1 MLEPSPK
8 LQKVFDRA
16 VNVAKKLNHEYVT
29 LEHIVYSI
37 TLESECFQLLTDYG
51 ADANYIKSNLDHFL
65 KNQLNDISNLPA
77 DARPK
82 KTNSVERVLN
92 RSFTQVLFSGRNQIE
107 VADIIVSVLSEKRSF
122 ATFYLLKA
130 GVNKDKFIEF
140 YQEKVEISEDA
151 VPVNNSQVE
160 KILNQFCT
168 NLSALAKEKK
178 IDPVIGRDE
187 EIEKIQLVLARRS
200 KANVLMVGDPGV
212 GKTAIAE
219 GLARKVFEKKV
230 PKFIQDYQVYTLDI
244 SALLAGSKYRG
255 DFEERIKAV
264 LGALEKKG
272 KIILFIDEAH
282 MMSGAGAANGS
293 SNDMANMLKPAL
305 SKGTLKVIASTTWEE
320 YRKHF
325 EKDRAL
331 MRRFQRITVDE
342 PTPELAIKIVKG
354 IRKYY
359 EEHHGVKI
367 TDVAVEQAVKL
378 SVKYMPEKKLPDKAI
393 DIIDC
398 ACARYKLKDYTPED
412 GVVNFVDIEQVMY
425 EVSKMVNMPLETVS
439 QKESKNLVDLEKNM
453 KAVVF
458 GQDSAVDNVLDKIFV
473 AQAGMKSP
481 NKPIGA
487 FLFSGPTG
495 CGKTET
501 ARQLADKMG
510 LPMIRFDMSEY
521 QEKHSVAKLIG
532 APPGY
537 VGFED
542 NAGQLIIKLQETPN
556 CVLLL
561 DEIEKAHP
569 DVTNILLQFMDNGFV
584 TGSNGKVA
592 DGRNTILVM
601 TSNLGASDSEKNVIG
616 FGAQERE
623 GEDDNAIKKFFTP
636 EFRNR
641 LDAIIKFSKLSVA
654 SVKLIVDKFIKELN
668 VQIKDK
674 RIEII
679 LDDVARDWLAAHGFD
694 SKMGAR
700 PLARLIDS
708 KLKTPLS
715 RKILFGDLQDGGR
728 INVTIVN
735 DQLEFTIS
743 EMPPVLTKEQ
753 RKAMKAANRALLAQ
767 AAAEQ
772 EETTVENPENAA

>member
-37 TLESECFQLLTDYG
+37 TLENESFQLLTDYG

-107 VADIIVSVLSEKRSF
+107 VADIIVSVLAEKRSF

-140 YQEKVEISEDA
+140 YQEKIEVVEDA
-151 VPVNNSQVE
+151 VPVNTAQVD

-342 PTPELAIKIVKG
+342 PSPELAIKIVKG

-359 EEHHGVKI
+359 EDHHGVKI

-453 KAVVF
+453 KSVVF
-458 GQDSAVDNVLDKIFV
+458 GQDTAVDNVLDKIFV

-601 TSNLGASDSEKNVIG
+601 TTNLGASDNETNVIG
-616 FGAQERE
+616 FGTQERE
-623 GEDDNAIKKFFTP
+623 GEDDKAIKKFFTP

-641 LDAIIKFSKLSVA
+641 LDAVIKFSKLSVA

-679 LDDVARDWLAAHGFD
+679 LDDVSRDWLAAHGFD

-753 RKAMKAANRALLAQ
+753 RKAMKAANRALLA
-767 AAAEQ
+767 AAQQ
-772 EETTVENPENAA
+772 EEATVENPEDAA

>member
-1 MLEPSPK
+1 
-8 LQKVFDRA
+8 
-16 VNVAKKLNHEYVT
+16 
-29 LEHIVYSI
+29 
-37 TLESECFQLLTDYG
+37 
-51 ADANYIKSNLDHFL
+51 
-65 KNQLNDISNLPA
+65 
-77 DARPK
+77 
-82 KTNSVERVLN
+82 
-92 RSFTQVLFSGRNQIE
+92 
-107 VADIIVSVLSEKRSF
+107 
-122 ATFYLLKA
+122 
-130 GVNKDKFIEF
+130 
-140 YQEKVEISEDA
+140 
-151 VPVNNSQVE
+151 
-160 KILNQFCT
+160 
-168 NLSALAKEKK
+168 
-178 IDPVIGRDE
+178 
-187 EIEKIQLVLARRS
+187 
-200 KANVLMVGDPGV
+200 
-212 GKTAIAE
+212 
-219 GLARKVFEKKV
+219 
-230 PKFIQDYQVYTLDI
+230 
-244 SALLAGSKYRG
+244 
-255 DFEERIKAV
+255 
-264 LGALEKKG
+264 
-272 KIILFIDEAH
+272 
-282 MMSGAGAANGS
+282 
-293 SNDMANMLKPAL
+293 
-305 SKGTLKVIASTTWEE
+305 
-320 YRKHF
+320 
-325 EKDRAL
+325 
-331 MRRFQRITVDE
+331 
-342 PTPELAIKIVKG
+342 
-354 IRKYY
+354 
-359 EEHHGVKI
+359 
-367 TDVAVEQAVKL
+367 
-378 SVKYMPEKKLPDKAI
+378 
-393 DIIDC
+393 
-398 ACARYKLKDYTPED
+398 
-412 GVVNFVDIEQVMY
+412 MY

-453 KAVVF
+453 KSVVF
-458 GQDSAVDNVLDKIFV
+458 GQDTAVDNVLDKIFV

-521 QEKHSVAKLIG
+521 QEKHSIAKLIG

-601 TSNLGASDSEKNVIG
+601 TTNLGASDNETNVIG
-616 FGAQERE
+616 FGTQERE
-623 GEDDNAIKKFFTP
+623 GEDDKAIKKFFTP

-641 LDAIIKFSKLSVA
+641 LDAVIKFSKLSIA

-668 VQIKDK
+668 IQIKDK

-679 LDDVARDWLAAHGFD
+679 LDTVARDWLAANGFD

-743 EMPPVLTKEQ
+743 EMPLALTKEQ
-753 RKAMKAANRALLAQ
+753 RKAMKAANRALLAT
-767 AAAEQ
+767 AEQ
-772 EETTVENPENAA
+772 EEITIENPEDAA